1 MQLYTPHS
9 RHWLTA
15 SPFLAPL
22 CGHTVARIEPVG
34 TCRARLCVLL
44 MDVWRCVQGGDSGVH
59 HCDRQQS
66 PQARTLTA
74 QSQSQLAGRPL
85 RLLCS
90 DCRSL
95 TAALLLVHP
104 RRPTCHSASAR
115 SFPARSSAAPPPLPL
130 TTAAVFST
138 VSCLWPPKA
147 QRTAM
152 AKRYDKE
159 GKMHKLGYINKACD
173 TQSCTHASE
182 EA

>member
-1 MQLYTPHS
+1 MVLERMTMQLCTPHS

-15 SPFLAPL
+15 SPFLALL
-22 CGHTVARIEPVG
+22 CGRTVTRIEPVG

-90 DCRSL
+90 DCRSPHRCSPPCPPSSPDL
-95 TAALLLVHP
+95 PQRISPFVSRSLV
-104 RRPTCHSASAR
+104 RC
-115 SFPARSSAAPPPLPL
+115 SSSPPPHHRRRVLHGQL
-130 TTAAVFST
+130 SVAAQG
-138 VSCLWPPKA
+138 A
-147 QRTAM
+147 ANRH
-152 AKRYDKE
+152 
-159 GKMHKLGYINKACD
+159 G
-173 TQSCTHASE
+173 
-182 EA
+182 EAI

>member
-34 TCRARLCVLL
+34 TCRACLCVLL

-66 PQARTLTA
+66 PSTHADRPVAAAVGWPTA
-74 QSQSQLAGRPL
+74 L
-85 RLLCS
+85 
-90 DCRSL
+90 
-95 TAALLLVHP
+95 AALLRLSLTSPLLSSLSTLVA
-104 RRPTCHSASAR
+104 RPATAHQPVGFPLAR
-115 SFPARSSAAPPPLPL
+115 PLLLLPPL